1 MYICPLKFFLI
12 LLWWQ
17 TSANSANSANSAV
30 SHGHGSDNSM
40 RIFLR
45 SDIMYHAITHIM
57 DATSSSTSSTARSK
71 QTNGD
76 VGGAGNIASRTNS
89 SETVNNLLR
98 QLAA

>member
-1 MYICPLKFFLI
+1 MSSKKILI

-17 TSANSANSANSAV
+17 TSANSAV
-30 SHGHGSDNSM
+30 SHGHVSDNSM

-57 DATSSSTSSTARSK
+57 DVTSSSTSSTARSK

-89 SETVNNLLR
+89 SETVSNLLR